1 MTKPKPPPAVDP
13 VPSSD
18 LKRLEISMRPTL
30 KTAFLLAAVV
40 LITFVVTK
48 IFIQRYTTRE
58 VIALMIAADQR
69 IQAFNDVGRLEDYD
83 TLAEFFR
90 KGCTKEAQEF
100 IAVKQ
105 SLLLND
111 ISRRMKEDDK
121 VADEV
126 FNRSAAVA
134 ERSRAEALNRNPPR
148 AVPRC
153 R

>member
-1 MTKPKPPPAVDP
+1 
-13 VPSSD
+13 
-18 LKRLEISMRPTL
+18 MRPTL

-58 VIALMIAADQR
+58 VIALMISADQR

-83 TLAEFFR
+83 TLADFLR

-105 SLLLND
+105 SLLLTH

-121 VADEV
+121 VSNEV
-126 FNRSAAVA
+126 LNRSAAVA

-153 R
+153 G